1 MSKLNI
7 TFERYILTHLSNI
20 IRKIEQDKYYNLFK
34 YEVPCMDVIKRI
46 DFLMK
51 ERNWSDY
58 KLATESGL
66 SSSTI
71 ANIHRRNTVPSI
83 ATLEAICSA
92 FGITLA
98 QFFTEET
105 STVQLNKEQQNL
117 FNVWVTLTE
126 HQKQI
131 IYSLIKE
138 LK

>member
-1 MSKLNI
+1 
-7 TFERYILTHLSNI
+7 
-20 IRKIEQDKYYNLFK
+20 
-34 YEVPCMDVIKRI
+34 MDVINRI
-46 DFLMK
+46 DVLMK
-51 ERNWSDY
+51 ERGWSKY
-58 KLATESGL
+58 TLAMKSGL
-66 SSSTI
+66 SPSTL

-98 QFFTEET
+98 QFFNEET
-105 STVQLNKEQQNL
+105 SVVQLNKEQQEL
-117 FNVWVTLTE
+117 FNVWISLTD

>member
-1 MSKLNI
+1 
-7 TFERYILTHLSNI
+7 
-20 IRKIEQDKYYNLFK
+20 
-34 YEVPCMDVIKRI
+34 MDVIKRI

-58 KLATESGL
+58 KLAAESGL

-105 STVQLNKEQQNL
+105 STIQLNKEQQDL
-117 FNVWVTLTE
+117 FNIWVTLTE

>member
-1 MSKLNI
+1 
-7 TFERYILTHLSNI
+7 
-20 IRKIEQDKYYNLFK
+20 
-34 YEVPCMDVIKRI
+34 MDVIKRI

-58 KLATESGL
+58 KLASESGL

-92 FGITLA
+92 FGITIA
-98 QFFTEET
+98 QFFNEDT
-105 STVQLNKEQQNL
+105 SVVQLSKDQQEL
-117 FNVWVTLTE
+117 FNVWVSLTE

-131 IYSLIKE
+131 IYSLIQE

>member
-1 MSKLNI
+1 
-7 TFERYILTHLSNI
+7 
-20 IRKIEQDKYYNLFK
+20 
-34 YEVPCMDVIKRI
+34 MDVIKRI

-58 KLATESGL
+58 KLATKSGL

-98 QFFTEET
+98 QFFSEET
-105 STVQLNKEQQNL
+105 SIIQLSTEQQEL
-117 FNVWVTLTE
+117 FNVWVSLTE